1 MSATAPV
8 GDTDDGWLSA
18 ALDEFSVT
26 RDPALRGEIAT
37 ATAWLAIR
45 SARRF
50 WDRGEPS
57 DDLVQVAQI
66 GLLKAID
73 RFDPTTGVPFGAF
86 ATPTIVGELRRHFR
100 DHTWSV
106 HVPRRAKELRA
117 AVNAMRD
124 ELARDLQRSPRVD
137 EIAARLDVPAEQVIE
152 ALESNNAY
160 RTQWLDPVHG
170 GDMSASA
177 AEFDA
182 VLDHEVAIELL
193 EHLPP
198 RERRI
203 LTLRFFGGMSQEQ
216 IAAEIGT
223 SQVHVGRLI
232 QASLTEL
239 RAYLAADP
247 ARSV

>member
-1 MSATAPV
+1 
-8 GDTDDGWLSA
+8 
-18 ALDEFSVT
+18 
-26 RDPALRGEIAT
+26 
-37 ATAWLAIR
+37 
-45 SARRF
+45 
-50 WDRGEPS
+50 
-57 DDLVQVAQI
+57 
-66 GLLKAID
+66 
-73 RFDPTTGVPFGAF
+73 
-86 ATPTIVGELRRHFR
+86 
-100 DHTWSV
+100 
-106 HVPRRAKELRA
+106 VPRRAKELRA